1 MNDKLTG
8 PYILPVYISL
18 KLIDLIYLLYS
29 YFYFILN
36 LSTAVIIMFVAS
48 LFSNY
53 ILFA

>member
-29 YFYFILN
+29 YFILKI
-36 LSTAVIIMFVAS
+36 STAVIIMFVAS